1 MTDTESSPTPLIQQF
16 LDIKARHPD
25 TILFFR
31 VGDFYEMFF
40 DDAKDCSR
48 LLGINLT
55 SRNNGNNEVPLAG
68 VPVKAVDEYLP
79 ELLRQGRRVAICE
92 QVEDSAQ
99 ADGLV
104 DREVIEVIT
113 PGTVLEDTLLA
124 AKENNF
130 VAAVAGEDPVGIATL
145 DVSTGE
151 FGTWE
156 SGADSLR
163 DELGRLEPAEVL
175 APDDAPDDLP
185 DEGDGVPPDGPW
197 SVTRRDAW
205 RFEEAFAEETLC
217 REFDVESTEGFG
229 FEPGRDEH
237 MVRAAGA
244 LVAYLDEVRPA
255 GLEHL
260 QVPEVHRRGRFMHLD
275 EMTRRNLELVQ
286 PLRNEGG
293 GTLLEVIDR
302 TETSMGGRLLRR
314 RILHPLVDEEEI
326 RARHDAVAEL
336 REDAALRGE
345 VREELSRV
353 RDLERLAGKISSGR
367 AAPRDLL
374 SLADSLE
381 VLPEV
386 LEALGDPESERLA
399 TLAAELDPLIDVR
412 ETVREAIDPEAP
424 PNLKDGGVIRDGYSG
439 ELDEIRETRDGAV
452 DFIAEMQSRERE
464 RTGIGSL
471 KIGHNKV
478 FGYYI
483 EVTKANLDRVPDD
496 YHRKQTLKNA
506 ERYFTP
512 ELKEW
517 EEKVVGAEERIE
529 ELEVRLYRE
538 LREELAGEVG
548 RVQATA
554 RRVAALDVLAGLADV
569 ADRHDYARPEV
580 TGEFGLEIREGR
592 HPVVERMIAREE
604 FIPNDVVLD
613 EDMHLMVLT
622 GPNMSGKSTVLRQ
635 VGLIALLAQMGSFVP
650 ADAARIGICDRV
662 FTRVGASDNLVRGQ
676 STFMVEMTE
685 TATILNSASDRSLV
699 LLDEIGRGT
708 STYDGVSIAWA
719 VTEHIHDELGART
732 IFATHYHELVELA
745 DRLDGVGAYN
755 VSVRETDDG
764 IVFLRRLEEGGCDRS
779 YGVHVGELAGLPGGV
794 IDRAREVLDQLENGP
809 DRAGS
814 RLARFMD
821 DERDQIP
828 LFRVAEGAPG
838 EGGREDADRDGTDPD
853 GADRGDGVG
862 EGAGG
867 ASGDEGAG
875 AAEVP
880 EALRRLRELDP
891 NRMTP
896 LEALNRL
903 DELTRMARGE
913 EEG

>member
-55 SRNNGNNEVPLAG
+55 SRNNGNNDVPLAG

-92 QVEDSAQ
+92 QVEDSSQ

-113 PGTVLEDTLLA
+113 PGTVLEDTLLSD
-124 AKENNF
+124 KKNNF

-151 FGTWE
+151 FAAWE

-175 APDDAPDDLP
+175 ASDAR
-185 DEGDGVPPDGPW
+185 DEVPDGPW
-197 SVTRRDAW
+197 SVTRREGW
-205 RFEEAFAEETLC
+205 RFEEAFAEETLS
-217 REFDVESTEGFG
+217 REFDVQSTEGFG
-229 FEPGRDEH
+229 FEPGRDGH

-293 GTLLEVIDR
+293 GTLLEVIDG

-314 RILHPLVDEEEI
+314 RILHPLVDAEEI

-336 REDAALRGE
+336 EGDAPLRRD

-386 LEALGDPESERLA
+386 LEALGEPESDRLA
-399 TLAAELDPLIDVR
+399 ELAGELDPLVDVR
-412 ETVREAIDPEAP
+412 ETVREGIDPEAP
-424 PNLKDGGVIRDGYSG
+424 PNLKDGGVIREGYSD

-452 DFIAEMQSRERE
+452 EFIADMQSRERE

-483 EVTKANLDRVPDD
+483 EVTRANLDSVPDD

-538 LREELAGEVG
+538 LREELSEEVE

-554 RRVAALDVLAGLADV
+554 RRVAELDVLAGLAEV
-569 ADRHDYARPEV
+569 ADRHGYTRPEV
-580 TGEFGLEIREGR
+580 TGDFGLEIREGR
-592 HPVVERMIAREE
+592 HPVVERMIARED

-650 ADAARIGICDRV
+650 AASARVGICDRV

-708 STYDGVSIAWA
+708 STYDGVSIAWS
-719 VTEHIHDELGART
+719 VTEYIHEHVGART

-779 YGVHVGELAGLPGGV
+779 YGVHVGELAGLPEGV

-814 RLARFMD
+814 RLARFLD
-821 DERDQIP
+821 DEEDQIP
-828 LFRVAEGAPG
+828 LFRVAEASPG
-838 EGGREDADRDGTDPD
+838 ED
-853 GADRGDGVG
+853 GADGT
-862 EGAGG
+862 GG
-867 ASGDEGAG
+867 RAPPDPADS
-875 AAEVP
+875 
-880 EALRRLRELDP
+880 EAVRRLRELDTD
-891 NRMTP
+891 RMTP

-903 DELTRMARGE
+903 DELARLAEGE
-913 EEG
+913 GEA

>member
-1 MTDTESSPTPLIQQF
+1 MTEAESSPTPLIQQF

-55 SRNNGNNEVPLAG
+55 SRNNGNNDVPLAG

-92 QVEDSAQ
+92 QVEDSSQ
-99 ADGLV
+99 AEGLV

-113 PGTVLEDTLLA
+113 PGTVLEDTLLS
-124 AKENNF
+124 AKKNNF
-130 VAAVAGEDPVGIATL
+130 VAAVAGDDPVGIATL

-151 FGTWE
+151 FETWE
-156 SGADSLR
+156 SAADSLR

-175 APDDAPDDLP
+175 VP
-185 DEGDGVPPDGPW
+185 DEREEIPDGPW
-197 SVTRRDAW
+197 SVTGREAW

-217 REFDVESTEGFG
+217 REFDVQSTEGFG
-229 FEPGRDEH
+229 FEPDRDAH
-237 MVRAAGA
+237 MLRAAGG

-260 QVPEVHRRGRFMHLD
+260 QVPEVHRRGRYMHLD
-275 EMTRRNLELVQ
+275 EMTRRNLELVE

-314 RILHPLVDEEEI
+314 RILHPLVDAEEI

-336 REDAALRGE
+336 EADGPLRTE
-345 VREELSRV
+345 VRDELSRV

-381 VLPEV
+381 VLPDV
-386 LEALGDPESERLA
+386 LEALGEPESGRLG
-399 TLAAELDPLIDVR
+399 TLAEELDPLVDVR

-424 PNLKDGGVIRDGYSG
+424 PNLKDGGVIREGYSE

-452 DFIAEMQSRERE
+452 EFIAEMQSRERE
-464 RTGIGSL
+464 RTGIDSL

-483 EVTKANLDRVPDD
+483 EVTRANLDRVPDD

-538 LREELAGEVG
+538 LREELGAEVE
-548 RVQATA
+548 RVQETA

-569 ADRHDYARPEV
+569 ADRHGYARPDV
-580 TGEFGLEIREGR
+580 TEDFGLEIREGR

-650 ADAARIGICDRV
+650 ASSARVGICDRV

-719 VTEHIHDELGART
+719 VTEYIHEHVGART

-779 YGVHVGELAGLPGGV
+779 YGVHVGELAGLPEGV
-794 IDRAREVLDQLENGP
+794 IDRARQVLDQLENGP

-821 DERDQIP
+821 DEQDQIP
-828 LFRVAEGAPG
+828 LFRVAEGPPA
-838 EGGREDADRDGTDPD
+838 GREGSPD
-853 GADRGDGVG
+853 GAGGGEKDSESDVG
-862 EGAGG
+862 E
-867 ASGDEGAG
+867 
-875 AAEVP
+875 P
-880 EALRRLRELDP
+880 EAVRRLRELDTH
-891 NRMTP
+891 RMTP

-903 DELTRMARGE
+903 DELARLARGDDAG
-913 EEG
+913 EEGEAA